1 MKQFIFLADTAT
13 RWDIIGLYVLC
24 SIISL
29 IIFYHIIKAAV
40 KNGIIEAR
48 SSEEVAGY
56 NNKTSNPERPANTE
70 QAKLQLRYDKG
81 EITFEEYKA
90 EWNKL
95 SS

>member
-1 MKQFIFLADTAT
+1 MKQFIFLADTAIG
-13 RWDIIGLYVLC
+13 WEIIGLYLVC

-29 IIFYHIIKAAV
+29 VIFYHIIKAAV

-48 SSEEVAGY
+48 AHKEASTYGNHS
-56 NNKTSNPERPANTE
+56 KLERPANTE
-70 QAKLQLRYDKG
+70 QEKLQQRYDKG

-95 SS
+95 GS

>member
-1 MKQFIFLADTAT
+1 MKQFVFLADTAIG
-13 RWDIIGLYVLC
+13 WDIIGLYVVC

-29 IIFYHIIKAAV
+29 VIFYHIIKAAV

-48 SSEEVAGY
+48 GNKEVTTY
-56 NNKTSNPERPANTE
+56 SNDSKPERPANAE
-70 QAKLQLRYDKG
+70 QTKLQQRYDKG

>member
-1 MKQFIFLADTAT
+1 MKQVIFLADTAIG
-13 RWDIIGLYVLC
+13 WDIIGLYVVC

-29 IIFYHIIKAAV
+29 VIFYQIIKAAV

-48 SSEEVAGY
+48 AHKEAVTYS
-56 NNKTSNPERPANTE
+56 NHNKPERPANTE
-70 QAKLQLRYDKG
+70 QEKLQRRYDKG

>member
-1 MKQFIFLADTAT
+1 MKQFIFLADTAIG
-13 RWDIIGLYVLC
+13 WDIIGLYVGC

-29 IIFYHIIKAAV
+29 VIFYHIIKAAV

-48 SSEEVAGY
+48 GNIEATTY
-56 NNKTSNPERPANTE
+56 SNDSKPERPANAE
-70 QAKLQLRYDKG
+70 QAKLQQRYDKG

-95 SS
+95 AS